1 LAKEDLTMFDLSPLY
16 RSTVGF
22 ERLVDLFEEMTD
34 FETQN
39 YPPYNIERL
48 TETEYRIAMVAAGF
62 APEDLVIEVKANTLT
77 VCSKNFDK
85 PEEATDYLHQG
96 IAARSFKQRF
106 ELADHVKVMG
116 AEMENGLLYISLKR
130 EEPEVM
136 KPWIVPIHKGL
147 SLKAPAE
154 AKKAA

>member
-1 LAKEDLTMFDLSPLY
+1 MFDLSSLH

-22 ERLVDLFEEMTD
+22 ERLADLFEQLTD
-34 FETQN
+34 FETPN

-48 TETEYRIAMVAAGF
+48 TENEYRIAMVAAGF

-77 VCSKNFDK
+77 IWSKEFDK
-85 PEEATDYLHQG
+85 PEEAMDYLHQG
-96 IAARSFKQRF
+96 IAARGFKRRF
-106 ELADHVKVMG
+106 ELADHIKVMS
-116 AEMENGLLYISLKR
+116 AEMDNGLLYITLKR

-147 SLKAPAE
+147 SLK
-154 AKKAA
+154 

>member
-1 LAKEDLTMFDLSPLY
+1 MFDLSPLY

-22 ERLVDLFEEMTD
+22 ERLVDLFEQMTD
-34 FETQN
+34 FETPS

-48 TETEYRIAMVAAGF
+48 TENEYRIAMVAAGF
-62 APEDLVIEVKANTLT
+62 ASDDLVIEVRANTLT
-77 VCSKNFDK
+77 VCSKNSDK
-85 PEEATDYLHQG
+85 PEQTTDYLHQG
-96 IAARSFKQRF
+96 IAVRGFKRRF
-106 ELADHVKVMG
+106 ELADHVKVTG
-116 AEMENGLLYISLKR
+116 AEMENGLLYISLTR
-130 EEPEVM
+130 EEPDVI

>member
-1 LAKEDLTMFDLSPLY
+1 MFDLSPLY

-22 ERLVDLFEEMTD
+22 ERLVDLFEQMTD
-34 FETQN
+34 LETPN
-39 YPPYNIERL
+39 YPPYNIERV
-48 TETEYRIAMVAAGF
+48 TENEYRIAMVAAGF
-62 APEDLVIEVKANTLT
+62 APEDLVIEVKPNTLT

-85 PEEATDYLHQG
+85 LEEATDYLHQG
-96 IAARSFKQRF
+96 IAARGFKRRF

-147 SLKAPAE
+147 SLKAPVE